1 MVLYYATC
9 HVCMVTLAYFCDEKT
24 HATLARH
31 TATTTTTTTTTIGV
45 IGAIDEEYLRAPRGD
60 S

>member
-1 MVLYYATC
+1 
-9 HVCMVTLAYFCDEKT
+9 MVTLTYFCDEKT

-31 TATTTTTTTTTIGV
+31 TATTTTTTTTTTTIGV

>member
-1 MVLYYATC
+1 
-9 HVCMVTLAYFCDEKT
+9 MVTLTYFCDEKT

-31 TATTTTTTTTTIGV
+31 TATTTTTTTATATIGV

>member
-1 MVLYYATC
+1 
-9 HVCMVTLAYFCDEKT
+9 MVTLTYFCDEKT

-31 TATTTTTTTTTIGV
+31 TATTTTTTTAIGV